1 MAHGIVRRM
10 VLLRALALPLLLVG
24 CTTAST
30 PEALELAN
38 IRPWNIVPNSSP
50 ARLAGSFAR
59 YCLDAPADADRV
71 AAMLRA
77 ADHVEVPAR
86 NPRAIRSFLV
96 DDNRPAVMVAAD
108 GRACAV
114 AAQSRTGQTARIAA
128 LVRERF
134 PGALP
139 LTPAQTGPGVESGWA
154 LGRGQGL
161 VLLRRVLKPG
171 RPSELIVIRQRG

>member
-1 MAHGIVRRM
+1 M
-10 VLLRALALPLLLVG
+10 VLLRALALSALLAG

-59 YCLDAPADADRV
+59 YCLDAPADAGKA

-86 NPRAIRSFLV
+86 TPRAIRSFLV
-96 DDNRPAVMVAAD
+96 DDNRPAVLLAAD
-108 GRACAV
+108 GSACAV
-114 AAQSRTGQTARIAA
+114 AAQARTGQTARITA
-128 LVRERF
+128 LIRQRF
-134 PGALP
+134 PGAVP
-139 LTPAQTGPGVESGWA
+139 LTAAQLGPEAESGWA
-154 LGRGQGL
+154 LGRGEG
-161 VLLRRVLKPG
+161 VVVLRRVLKPG
-171 RPSELIVIRQRG
+171 RPSELIVMRQRG